1 MEKGL
6 VMEHNFD
13 EVTLEGKKFMRV
25 PPDASRMVRGMG
37 RLSYEFEQAIAD
49 LIDNSIAANASNI
62 EVQIEQRVGGKVYI
76 HVADNGD
83 GIDTQGLP
91 KAIQYG
97 AADRKND
104 SSLGVYGFGLKTAC
118 QSFTSSFKVVSK
130 TKEQAEYSM
139 ITFDEEVIRKYNEFY
154 FAIESPPKSYVAALS
169 SLAASGSGT
178 LVVTENAD
186 RVNNLQTA
194 SDEKRMRDFLFKGA
208 KSKVEKT
215 KLHLRKTFQRYLDQ
229 EDARAR
235 NIEISVN
242 GEQIT
247 PWDPFCKQEGAF
259 LEKEKVFPPLL
270 TTSGKSGTVVMRGY
284 ILPAKVEFTNK
295 ELADDADIGPS
306 THGVYVYRENRLIE
320 QATYFGLFKRETHNN
335 TLRVEFSYE
344 GTLDE
349 LFQTALQKESMVLG
363 DLEEAVRDFLSPLI
377 RETSLRNRGKDIK
390 RNTKGI
396 HELSQKRITAAEQRV
411 GHAQIEAVDEKSAKV
426 ISKYGEAIYPIKSV
440 NDSSEALP
448 INPVDEILD
457 GHLWQMRLQNNR
469 QVVEI
474 NKGHD
479 FYQKVYLANINNS
492 IAIQGLDML
501 LWSLAITEQNCTIP
515 DYVRQFREFRFEVSR
530 TLREL
535 VESLPEPKL
544 DELDE

>member
-1 MEKGL
+1 MGKRLKMEN
-6 VMEHNFD
+6 NFA
-13 EVTLEGKKFMRV
+13 EVTRDGKTFIRV

-37 RLSYEFEQAIAD
+37 KLSYEFEQAIAD
-49 LIDNSIAANASNI
+49 LIDNSIAANATKV
-62 EVQIEQRVGGKVYI
+62 EVVIEQRIGGKVYI
-76 HVADNGD
+76 HVADDGD
-83 GIDTQGLP
+83 GIETLGLP

-97 AADRKND
+97 AADRNND

-118 QSFTSSFKVVSK
+118 QSFASSFKVVSK
-130 TKEQAEYSM
+130 VKEQADYSM
-139 ITFDEEVIRKYNEFY
+139 IIFDEDIIQKYDDFY
-154 FAIESPPKSYVAALS
+154 FEVGSPSK
-169 SLAASGSGT
+169 SLARALDNLATGGSGT

-186 RVNNLQTA
+186 RVNTLQTA
-194 SDEKRMRDFLFKGA
+194 SDEKRMKDFLEKGS

-215 KLHLRKTFQRYLDQ
+215 KLHLRKTFQRYLDK
-229 EDARAR
+229 DDTRAA

-242 GEQIT
+242 GVQLA
-247 PWDPFCKQEGAF
+247 PWDPFCKKEGNF
-259 LEKEKVFPPLL
+259 LEKERIFPPLM
-270 TTSGKSGTVVMRGY
+270 TKSGKSGTVVMRGY
-284 ILPAKVEFTNK
+284 ILPSKVEFADK
-295 ELADDADIGPS
+295 DLRDDADIGPS
-306 THGVYVYRENRLIE
+306 THGVYVYRENRLLE
-320 QATYFGLFKRETHNN
+320 QATYFGLFKRETHNVS
-335 TLRVEFSYE
+335 LRVEFSYE
-344 GTLDE
+344 GSLDE
-349 LFQTALQKESMVLG
+349 LFQTALQKGSMVLG

-377 RETSLRNRGKDIK
+377 RETSLRSRGHDRK

-396 HELSQKRITAAEQRV
+396 HELSQKRITAAEGRV

-426 ISKYGEAIYPIKSV
+426 ISKYGEAIYPIRSF

-479 FYQKVYLANINNS
+479 FYQKVYLANMNNS

-515 DYVRQFREFRFEVSR
+515 EYMKQFREFRFEVSR

-544 DELDE
+544 EELDE